1 MTIFHIRNRQIGQE
15 ISVFSPGLEILIP
28 PSHYTLDDYSTGPSY
43 CAKPPQIYWI
53 ITLDHTKSIVSYDLD
68 WILTFNRF
76 ILGG

>member
-1 MTIFHIRNRQIGQE
+1 MTILHIRNRQIGQE

-28 PSHYTLDDYSTGPSY
+28 PGHYTLGDCPTRPSY

-53 ITLDHTKSIVSYDLD
+53 VTHESYDLD
-68 WILTFNRF
+68 QILTFNRV